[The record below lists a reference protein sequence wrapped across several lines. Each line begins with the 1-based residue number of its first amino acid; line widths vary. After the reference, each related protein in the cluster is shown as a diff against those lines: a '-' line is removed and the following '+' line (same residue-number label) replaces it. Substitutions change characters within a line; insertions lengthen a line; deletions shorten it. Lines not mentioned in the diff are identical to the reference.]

1 MKAFL
6 IMPSKVMA
14 RGIEGVFNDLGEFKV
29 EGIVSDISAREE
41 VMLKNMAADVVIV
54 CLGEKRGWSG
64 ENASRSTIALPE
76 IQEQFLETVAATGKP
91 VVLVLSSGRPL
102 DVTRMEKHADAMLE
116 IWQPGVCAGPAVAG
130 ILSGRYN
137 PSGRLAIT
145 FPYTTGQIPI
155 YYDRRNSGRR
165 GTQGLYQDIPS
176 TPMYDF
182 GYGLS
187 YTTFEYGPVT
197 VSSEEVS
204 KDGTLTAEV
213 VVTNTGDVDGKET
226 VHWFICDPYSR
237 LTRPVKELKFFEKQM
252 IKAGESRTFR
262 FEIEPLRDLGFVD
275 ENGNR
280 YVDSGEYRIIVKDQ
294 TVKIN
299 VVD

>member
-1 MKAFL
+1 MDMVDDLYMKYLPELIAEGKVDMAQVDDAVKRVLRLKFRLGLFETPYTEERPDSERFL
-6 IMPSKVMA
+6 LPASLEVAEQLAQESMVLLKNEGVLPLKDVAKVALVGPFADNQVDLLGNWAA
-14 RGIEGVFNDLGEFKV
+14 RGRAEDVTSIYDALVKELDGKAEVILAAGCVFDGED
-29 EGIVSDISAREE
+29 VSGFAEAVKAADS
-41 VMLKNMAADVVIV
+41 ADVVIV

-91 VVLVLSSGRPL
+91 VILVLSSGRPL

-165 GTQGLYQDIPS
+165 R
-176 TPMYDF
+176 
-182 GYGLS
+182 
-187 YTTFEYGPVT
+187 
-197 VSSEEVS
+197 
-204 KDGTLTAEV
+204 
-213 VVTNTGDVDGKET
+213 GDN
-226 VHWFICDPYSR
+226 R
-237 LTRPVKELKFFEKQM
+237 
-252 IKAGESRTFR
+252 
-262 FEIEPLRDLGFVD
+262 EI
-275 ENGNR
+275 
-280 YVDSGEYRIIVKDQ
+280 S
-294 TVKIN
+294 
-299 VVD
+299 